1 MAKNLEL
8 LLTENVEGTGIVG
21 DVVKVR
27 KGFARNYLLPRGYAT
42 QPSDEM
48 IKSLAG
54 KRAEAQ
60 KQLAELR
67 RSREELIKKLQGFGL
82 TMVRSCNDMGILY
95 AAVTQHD
102 IATALAAAGF
112 AGIKDRE
119 VRLGQTI
126 KRVDHYDVHV
136 KLDSDLDATVKLD
149 VQSDRPLDLKKSSE
163 LSAAPEGEAAAGG
176 EGGEAAIP
184 SEKRTKD
191 RSAKGDKKGEGSA
204 PAQAESKP
212 GTWAPRADK
221 GGEKAAEKPAAK
233 AEKGEKKSSKK

>member
-67 RSREELIKKLQGFGL
+67 RSREELIKKLQGFAL

-102 IATALAAAGF
+102 IASALGAAGF

-163 LSAAPEGEAAAGG
+163 LSAAPEAAAAGG

-191 RSAKGDKKGEGSA
+191 RSAKGEKKGEAAA